1 MRKLVSTAVLA
12 AFALIQ
18 APAYAQDKSAD
29 KKPEAKAEAKKA
41 DAAPAAK
48 KAEAAPAEAKKDEKK
63 PKKGGC

>member
-18 APAYAQDKSAD
+18 APAVAQDKMTD

-48 KAEAAPAEAKKDEKK
+48 KAEAKPAEAKKDEKK